1 MSGSATQM
9 LVAANA
15 EFLRSYPPF
24 DRLEPEALAFLAE
37 HLRLAFISAWLLC
50 SIFYFAQYAL
60 RSAPGVMLDELG
72 AALALGHTAGAFPP
86 RRAK

>member
-1 MSGSATQM
+1 MPTTALKPS
-9 LVAANA
+9 N
-15 EFLRSYPPF
+15 PPSSVS
-24 DRLEPEALAFLAE
+24 PAE

-72 AALALGHTAGAFPP
+72 AALALDKVALGSLVGLYYYTYAVFAIIAGA
-86 RRAK
+86 A